1 MDVRAGPER
10 RLSTE
15 ELTFRIVVLKKTLER
30 PLDSMEIK
38 AVNLKGNQPW
48 VFTGRTD
55 PKAKAPI
62 FWSPD
67 VKSQLTGKDPD
78 AGKD

>member
-55 PKAKAPI
+55 VEAEAPI
-62 FWSPD
+62 
-67 VKSQLTGKDPD
+67 L
-78 AGKD
+78 